1 MKVVELLE
9 RRRKNWHELEMM
21 CDGMQ
26 GGARPYHPGAVAGR
40 VPGVMAGTA
49 AVNAVQMV
57 QANTTVLPAEQISR
71 FGALYRAACADL
83 ALAYAYQLPQNT
95 VAYLHRLVGRAHNQ
109 LYRSRRFEFRKW
121 GEMLLFDVP
130 KMIFN
135 DRCVQAMFVVFW
147 GLFILCA
154 FLGYSKTAWPD
165 FAEQVLGPE
174 FIQQL
179 EEMYKNPID
188 GSLRGGDENMMM
200 AGMYIQH
207 NTSIGLQCFA
217 WGLLVVPGLLMTM
230 SNAIQLGTA
239 FGYMARPDV
248 PEGENFFHF
257 VTAHGPFEL
266 TAIVLSAGA
275 GLRLGL
281 SWMITGG
288 LSRGA
293 ALIQAGRQV
302 IPVVGAAAAMFFMAA
317 LIEGFLSPS
326 GAPYWLKVFVAIL
339 SSSLLAFY
347 FVVLGFPRGITMP
360 THGRHPL
367 DDAPEAWRK
376 EPSTEETRT
385 KE

>member
-9 RRRKNWHELEMM
+9 RRRRNWHELERM
-21 CDGMQ
+21 CDLLQ
-26 GGARPYHPGAVAGR
+26 GAGSAKQLTPPDR
-40 VPGVMAGTA
+40 
-49 AVNAVQMV
+49 
-57 QANTTVLPAEQISR
+57 SR

-109 LYRSRRFEFRKW
+109 LYRSRKFEIQKW

-130 KMIFN
+130 KVIFN
-135 DRCVQAMFVVFW
+135 DRCVQTMFVVFW

-154 FLGYSKTAWPD
+154 YLGYSKSAWPE
-165 FAEQVLGPE
+165 FAEQVLTPE
-174 FIQQL
+174 GIQGL

-188 GSLRGGDENMMM
+188 GSQRGGDENMLM
-200 AGMYIQH
+200 AGFYIQH
-207 NTSIGLQCFA
+207 NTSIGFQCFV
-217 WGLLVVPGLLMTM
+217 WGLLVVPGMLVTM

-248 PEGENFFHF
+248 AEGENFFHF

-281 SWMITGG
+281 SWMMPKD

-293 ALIQAGRQV
+293 ALIKAGRQV
-302 IPVVGAAAAMFFMAA
+302 MPVMGAAALMFFMAA

-326 GAPYWLKVFVAIL
+326 AAPYWVKVLVAIL

-347 FVVLGFPRGITMP
+347 FVVLGFPRGVTQPIQRAP
-360 THGRHPL
+360 HPL
-367 DDAPEAWRK
+367 GDVPD
-376 EPSTEETRT
+376 S
-385 KE
+385 